1 MLTIEKAIQLLNI
14 AFNEYPSLKDEEI
27 NIKYGEQ
34 FEVESTAFDN
44 MISIVKELPRDNFK
58 SWMDRYLE
66 SEFDLDP
73 NVYMFYN
80 FTEVHAFLHEI
91 GHIYYKDIKSDYE
104 TYKSK
109 TYNSYSQAWREYRN
123 IESERLADEF
133 AATIIKNQTIK
144 IWALMNEISEEEAQ
158 EEFNFWSE

>member
-1 MLTIEKAIQLLNI
+1 MLTIEKATQLLNI

-73 NVYMFYN
+73 NVYMFYD
-80 FTEVHAFLHEI
+80 FQEVFAFLHEI
-91 GHIYYKDIKSDYE
+91 GHIYYKDIDSDYKE
-104 TYKSK
+104 YKNK
-109 TYNSYSQAWREYRN
+109 TYNTYTQAWREYRD
-123 IESERLADEF
+123 IKAERLADEF
-133 AATIIKNQTIK
+133 AAIVIKNQTIK
-144 IWALMNEISEEEAQ
+144 IWSLMNDISEEEA
-158 EEFNFWSE
+158 EGEYKFWSE